1 MNLGRVEGV
10 LPVVPTPFDENG
22 NIDLRSLERVVDD
35 AVRQRAAA
43 LVYPGVASED
53 VLLSAEERAA
63 CIATVLRTADGR
75 VPVVAGVNADR
86 PEAMVTY
93 AAALAEQG
101 VSAVMAMA
109 IPAMNG
115 DTEMWL
121 SQVAAAL
128 AGKPIILQNLGA
140 PRGADLS
147 PAQMRALAAKV
158 PAIRYV
164 KEETIPSGQRVSAL
178 VEGIGHEFDAVI
190 GGGGARFVFE
200 ELDRGATATMP
211 AIELLDLHVD
221 LVKAFLA
228 GDRVRALD
236 LYEAS
241 LPLLL
246 LQATY
251 RMRLTKLI
259 LKQRGLIA
267 CDAVREKLPPL
278 DDKHKSLILE
288 YYERARERAGL

>member
-1 MNLGRVEGV
+1 MNLGQMVGV
-10 LPVVPTPFDENG
+10 LPVVPTPFKEDG
-22 NIDLRSLERVVDD
+22 GVDLGSLERVVDD
-35 AVRQRAAA
+35 AVEQRAFA

-53 VLLSAEERAA
+53 VLLTADERAS
-63 CIATVLRTADGR
+63 CLDTVVKTVAGR
-75 VPVVAGVNADR
+75 IPIVAGVNADQ
-86 PEAMVTY
+86 PQGMVDY
-93 AAALAEQG
+93 AGALADSG

-109 IPAMNG
+109 IPAMG
-115 DTEMWL
+115 DEIETWFTRM
-121 SQVAAAL
+121 ADAL
-128 AGKPIILQNLGA
+128 GGKPIILQNLGA

-147 PAQMRALAAKV
+147 PAQMRQLAAKV
-158 PAIRYV
+158 PSIRYV

-178 VEGIGHEFDAVI
+178 VEGIGAEFDAVI

-200 ELDRGATATMP
+200 ELERGATATMP
-211 AIELLDLHVD
+211 AIELLDLHVA
-221 LVKAFLA
+221 LVSAFMA
-228 GDRVRALD
+228 GDREHALK

-259 LKQRGLIA
+259 LKERGLIA

-278 DDKHKSLILE
+278 DDKHRQLILE
-288 YYERARERAGL
+288 YHARARGRIGL